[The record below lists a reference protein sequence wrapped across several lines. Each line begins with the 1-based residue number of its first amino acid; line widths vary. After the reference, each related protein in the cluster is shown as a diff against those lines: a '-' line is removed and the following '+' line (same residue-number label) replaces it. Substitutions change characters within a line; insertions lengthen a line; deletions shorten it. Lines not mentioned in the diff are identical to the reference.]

1 MCRCCARGV
10 GLIKIIAIIDNNIGA
25 GGGFNQALNA
35 IMQMKR
41 LSINRFNFE
50 VFTASK
56 ENVFFLKNF
65 GVCASG
71 VQITIFDR
79 MLVMLSQN
87 KLWQFIQRRLKIIG
101 PLEKK
106 LSQHGCDVV
115 YFVTPSR
122 LCACLQKLN
131 YINTVWDLCHRDTPE
146 FPEVREFNEFV
157 IRENNYKYNFGAA
170 LVTLTDSFRL
180 ADMAARFYGIDK
192 QRFIAMPFE
201 PTPFLMENQ
210 QVGVGGVLDKRK
222 LETGYLYYP
231 AQFWPHKNHIR
242 ILQALI
248 ILRDEQAW
256 SPTVVFSGKDYGNL
270 VHIKN
275 FISEN
280 SLESQIRILGF
291 VPPEDIRGLYENAMV
306 VVMPT
311 YFGPTNLPP
320 LEAWLLNVP
329 LIYSSHL
336 AEQAGNAALL
346 VDPDSATELATAL
359 QLCRKPE
366 VREQLVRAG
375 HQRLA
380 EISQQRASAE
390 DSLCSVLE
398 KFAVRR
404 QCWE

>member
-1 MCRCCARGV
+1 M
-10 GLIKIIAIIDNNIGA
+10 IKIIAILDNTIGA

-35 IMQMKR
+35 IVQMQR
-41 LSINRFNFE
+41 LSINRFKFE
-50 VFTASK
+50 VFTTHE
-56 ENVFFLKNF
+56 ENVCFLKRF
-65 GVCASG
+65 DVRALAI
-71 VQITIFDR
+71 QITIFDR
-79 MLVMLSQN
+79 VLGIFSKN
-87 KLWQFIQRRLKIIG
+87 KLWQSIQSRLKLIG

-106 LSQHGCDVV
+106 LSRHRCDVA
-115 YFVTPSR
+115 YFVTPST

-131 YINTVWDLCHRDTPE
+131 YINTIWDLSHRDTPE
-146 FPEVREFNEFV
+146 FPEVRHFNTFF
-157 IRENNYKYNFGAA
+157 IRENNYKYNFGSA

-180 ADMAARFYGIDK
+180 ADMAAQFYGIDQ

-201 PTPFLMENQ
+201 PMPFLEEKKAA
-210 QVGVGGVLDKRK
+210 GGGKVLVSYK
-222 LETGYLYYP
+222 LESGYLYYP
-231 AQFWPHKNHIR
+231 AHFWPHKNHIR
-242 ILQALI
+242 ILQALK
-248 ILRDEQAW
+248 ILRDEREW
-256 SPTVVFSGKDYGNL
+256 LPTVVFSGKDYGNL
-270 VHIKN
+270 LHIKK

-280 SLESQIRILGF
+280 TLESQIRILGF
-291 VPPEDIRGLYENAMV
+291 VPPEDICGLYENAMA

-346 VDPDSATELATAL
+346 VDPDSATEVASAL

-366 VREQLVRAG
+366 VREQLIRAG
-375 HQRLA
+375 QQRLA

-390 DSLCSVLE
+390 DSLCTVLE
-398 KFAVRR
+398 KFAARR